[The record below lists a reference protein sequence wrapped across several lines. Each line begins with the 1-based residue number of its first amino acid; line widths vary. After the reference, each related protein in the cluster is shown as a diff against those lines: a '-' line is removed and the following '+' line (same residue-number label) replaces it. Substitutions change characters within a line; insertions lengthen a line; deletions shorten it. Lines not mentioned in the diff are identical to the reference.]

1 MNLWTQPLG
10 PIETNA
16 YVLSNDQGQGIV
28 IDPGMNPEPLLAHIE
43 TLDIVAILLTHAHFD
58 HIGGV
63 EDVRK
68 KTGAPVYVH
77 DLEADWLTDPQ
88 KNGSARWS
96 EMMDPIRCQPRDE
109 SLADGQ
115 RLSLAGITLEVRHTP
130 GHSPGSVSFYL
141 PEHRTVIAG
150 DTLFAGSIGRTDL
163 PGGDHATLLESIRQ
177 QLFVLPD
184 ETNVYP
190 GHGSETTIGDE
201 KKFNPFLSGL

>member
-184 ETNVYP
+184 ETNIYP

>member
-141 PEHRTVIAG
+141 PEHGTVIAG

-184 ETNVYP
+184 ETNIYP